1 MAYEWIIDALE
12 NTWDETSRVVAALDD
27 RQFAAPT
34 PCPGW
39 SVRDVVS
46 HLVGFELM
54 LAGEPLPPTPEIR
67 PDYVKNDIG
76 AINEGFVIERRGRS
90 RDEVVSEFRHV
101 TSAALERLRALSDEQ
116 WDVVGWSP
124 EGNAPYHRFMETR
137 LLDSWIHL
145 QDIRDAIA
153 MPSDDH
159 GVGEEVVLN
168 RFEAALP
175 YVVGKRAKAPEGTR
189 VRLNIS
195 GRAAR
200 STDVVVVDGRARA
213 AEAPGEP
220 DVEITTPAALFWRRC
235 AGRISADSFLA
246 ASATDVRGDRQLAR
260 AIADGLA
267 IMI

>member
-1 MAYEWIIDALE
+1 MSYEWLIDALE
-12 NTWDETSRVVAALDD
+12 ETWDETSRLVGSLDE
-27 RQFAAPT
+27 REFSAPT

-39 SVRDVVS
+39 SVGDVVS
-46 HLVGFELM
+46 HLTGFELM
-54 LAGEPLPPTPEIR
+54 LAGEPLPPTSDVR

-76 AINEGFVIERRGRS
+76 AINEGFVAERRGRS
-90 RDEVVSEFRHV
+90 RDEIVSEFRAV
-101 TSAALERLRALSDEQ
+101 TTAALDRLRSLTDEQ
-116 WDVVGWSP
+116 WEVVGWSP

-159 GVGEEVVLN
+159 GPGEEVVLN

-175 YVVGKRAKAPEGTR
+175 YVVGKRAGAPEGTR
-189 VRLNIS
+189 VRFNIS
-195 GRAAR
+195 GRSAR
-200 STDVVVVDGRARA
+200 STDIVVVEGRARA
-213 AEAPGEP
+213 ASEPGEP
-220 DVEITTPAALFWRRC
+220 DLEITTPAALFWRRC
-235 AGRISADSFLA
+235 AGRISADAFLA
-246 ASATDVRGDRQLAR
+246 ASATDVRGQRELAA

>member
-1 MAYEWIIDALE
+1 MAYEWIV
-12 NTWDETSRVVAALDD
+12 SALDD
-27 RQFAAPT
+27 TWGDTYRLISAMDDREFAAAT

-39 SVRDVVS
+39 SVGDVVS
-46 HLVGFELM
+46 HLIGFELM
-54 LAGEPLPPTPEIR
+54 LAGEPLPPTPDIR

-76 AINEGFVIERRGRS
+76 AINEGFVVERRTRT
-90 RDEVVSEFRHV
+90 RDDVVQEFHRVTTAAVVRLQSLSE
-101 TSAALERLRALSDEQ
+101 EQ
-116 WDVVGWSP
+116 WEVVGWSP

-175 YVVGKRAKAPEGTR
+175 FVVGKRAKAPEGTR
-189 VRLNIS
+189 VRFNIS
-195 GRAAR
+195 GHSAR
-200 STDVVVVDGRARA
+200 STDIVVADGRAKA
-213 AEAPGEP
+213 ADSPGEP
-220 DVEITTPAALFWRRC
+220 DVEITTPAPLFWRRC
-235 AGRISADSFLA
+235 AGRISAESFLR
-246 ASATDVRGDRQLAR
+246 ASATDVRGDRQLAV

>member
-1 MAYEWIIDALE
+1 MAYEWIIEALE
-12 NTWDETSRVVAALDD
+12 STWDETHRVVSQLDE
-27 RQFAAPT
+27 RSFGAPT

-54 LAGEPLPPTPEIR
+54 LAGEPLPPTPEVR

-76 AINEGFVIERRGRS
+76 AINEAFVIERRGRS
-90 RDEVVSEFRHV
+90 QGDVVREFRDI
-101 TSAALERLRALSDEQ
+101 TTAAIERLRSLDDDQ
-116 WDVVGWSP
+116 WEVVGWSP

-175 YVVGKRAKAPEGTR
+175 FVVGKRAGAPDGTR
-189 VRLNIS
+189 VRFNIS

-200 STDVVVVDGRARA
+200 SADIVVVDGRARA
-213 AEAPGEP
+213 ADGPGEP
-220 DVEITTPAALFWRRC
+220 TVEITTPAALFWRRC
-235 AGRISADSFLA
+235 AGRISADAFLR
-246 ASATDVRGDRQLAR
+246 ASATDVRGDRQLAE
-260 AIADGLA
+260 AIANGLA